1 MKEYICSCEIMSKR
15 SFLNRKIKAYSKEDA
30 VTKFIEYIKKEY
42 NIFVFS
48 SSKLFQYSFAFF
60 NSHIS

>member
-1 MKEYICSCEIMSKR
+1 MKEYFCSCEIISKR

-42 NIFVFS
+42 NIFIFS
-48 SSKLFQYSFAFF
+48 SSV
-60 NSHIS
+60 NVININEIEIIE

>member
-1 MKEYICSCEIMSKR
+1 MKEYIFSCEIISKR

-48 SSKLFQYSFAFF
+48 SSV
-60 NSHIS
+60 NIININEIEIIE

>member
-1 MKEYICSCEIMSKR
+1 MKEYICSCEIISKR

-48 SSKLFQYSFAFF
+48 SSV
-60 NSHIS
+60 NVININEIEIIE

>member
-1 MKEYICSCEIMSKR
+1 MKEYICSCEIISKR
-15 SFLNRKIKAYSKEDA
+15 SFLNRKIKACSKEDA

-48 SSKLFQYSFAFF
+48 SSV
-60 NSHIS
+60 NVININEIEIIE

>member
-1 MKEYICSCEIMSKR
+1 MKEYICSYEIILKR

-42 NIFVFS
+42 NISVFS
-48 SSKLFQYSFAFF
+48 SSV
-60 NSHIS
+60 NVINIDEIETIE